1 MFTKFAA
8 GVLCLVLFQDVGAA
22 LTVVD
27 VKNLRRQIL
36 NYARLVEQINNQ
48 RVQIGQMGDA
58 IRIAERHVR
67 AITGNKG
74 VSALL
79 NTQSFRAP
87 RRALP
92 VNIQGTLDALAA
104 GRVPRTSAEIR
115 RGLQALL
122 ALWDLFQDYDAL
134 PYAARQAALRKT
146 RREDLALNS
155 VGVVAADEAIAISA
169 ANVETLE
176 ALIAAIDG
184 TADLKH
190 SVDLNSRIQA
200 EAALIANQLLHIQ
213 SLQLRRAAAEVIS
226 RDKAANLSRVR
237 LMEGE

>member
-92 VNIQGTLDALAA
+92 VKHSGDAGCVGGRAGTAHIGGDPARAA
-104 GRVPRTSAEIR
+104 GAARAVGICSRTTMR
-115 RGLQALL
+115 
-122 ALWDLFQDYDAL
+122 L

-213 SLQLRRAAAEVIS
+213 SLQLRRAA
-226 RDKAANLSRVR
+226 RR
-237 LMEGE
+237 GHQPG